1 MKLPDWLLLAIN
13 AILLFFA
20 FMGVASVDTDVLMVT
35 SMLAMVTAAINGV
48 VVFGRRKGRDE
59 PLAKRRVARSSEDEM
74 DARTVLDIDAR
85 LEALERRERE
95 AADAERIRQMVARG
109 EQSAPET
116 APLAESATPQAAGR
130 ERV

>member
-13 AILLFFA
+13 AGLLFFA
-20 FMGVASVDTDVLMVT
+20 FLGVASVDTDVLMVT

-48 VVFGRRKGRDE
+48 VVIGRRKQREE
-59 PLAKRRVARSSEDEM
+59 PLAKRHVARSSEDEM

-95 AADAERIRQMVARG
+95 TADAERIRQMVARG

-116 APLAESATPQAAGR
+116 APLAESASPQATGR